1 MLISNAHRPP
11 TRKTTMKIPK
21 SSTLIQRFLAAR
33 LKSTQASGPVLAASL
48 VTIRRRCGHPGC
60 HCAQGHGHPA
70 WYLTCKVQG
79 KTKTVYVPQDLLADV
94 RLWIQEH
101 KRLKTLLQEISQLT
115 LARIQTHVRTQRRK
129 AGRS

>member
-1 MLISNAHRPP
+1 
-11 TRKTTMKIPK
+11 MKIPK
-21 SSTLIQRFLAAR
+21 SPTLIQRFLLAR
-33 LKSTQASGPVLAASL
+33 LKLTQAGGPVLAASL
-48 VTIRRRCGHPGC
+48 VTIHRRCGRPGC
-60 HCAQGHGHPA
+60 HCAQGQGHPA

-101 KRLKTLLQEISQLT
+101 KRLKTLLQEISHLT